1 MHKNSPLIAACL
13 FQLAPG
19 EDGAIQLFPA
29 GVFDAP
35 RGSLKGQGPWR
46 IDAQSAAAV
55 IRLAAARKNPILID
69 YEHQSLRTAENG
81 KPVIAAGWIKPD
93 SLEWRDDGLYA
104 LAPEWTAAAS
114 GHIAANEMKY
124 LSPVFRYAKDGTVL
138 ELISIALTNEPA
150 IDGMKEVLLA
160 AATIH
165 FDPSNPTREK
175 PMPKELLAL
184 LGLSDDADE
193 AAVLAACTA
202 LKQTADQTAAL
213 AQQVAALKSAAPDT
227 SKYVPVE
234 VVTELQQS
242 LAALSQKI
250 ETSEIDKLIEANLAK
265 LPTPGLQKWAKS
277 QSVAALTAYLETAPE
292 IAALTGTQ
300 TGGRAPVADEHG
312 GDPVAACKAQWDST
326 PSIRGEFATLE
337 DYTAYKKA
345 ESEGKVKIHG
355 AK

>member
-1 MHKNSPLIAACL
+1 MRPMPKNTHLIAACL
-13 FQLAPG
+13 FRLHPG

-46 IDAQSAAAV
+46 IDAQTAAAV
-55 IRLAAARKNPILID
+55 IRLAAARKNKILID

-81 KPVIAAGWIKPD
+81 KPVIAAGWLRPD
-93 SLEWRDDGLYA
+93 SLEWRSGGEHPGLYA
-104 LAPEWTAAAS
+104 RDPEWTAAAT
-114 GHIAANEMKY
+114 GHIDGNEIKY

-150 IDGMKEVLLA
+150 IDGMKELLLA
-160 AATIH
+160 AATFFYPI
-165 FDPSNPTREK
+165 SNPTRER
-175 PMPKELLAL
+175 PMNKELLAL
-184 LGLSDDADE
+184 FGLPEDADE

-213 AQQVAALKSAAPDT
+213 TEQVAALKTAAPDA

-300 TGGRAPVADEHG
+300 TGGKEPKGESGALNDTDLAVCKQLNIDPDAYRASRSQH
-312 GDPVAACKAQWDST
+312 
-326 PSIRGEFATLE
+326 
-337 DYTAYKKA
+337 
-345 ESEGKVKIHG
+345 
-355 AK
+355 